1 MTDVKGLTKIG
12 VHHKLFPQ
20 GDTVAYVNEYGMLIN
35 VVKTPCGFDA
45 YMDIEN
51 KYGKRF
57 DTFKVGEDNCKSFI
71 HFNTMDEVAD
81 YSNKL
86 NYKCRIYGISSHDH
100 SHIHSVADL
109 CNPEFQ
115 DVSPYKTEFA
125 DERMICHDIAPFKA
139 DCQTFK
145 ELFAR
150 DGITLRLEINSA
162 NYALFIGR
170 NEQLFAVVETGH
182 FAYVIT
188 KLSKVEHNLGVDN
201 LDLIEGDIALS
212 EVKNDHSFDMISEN
226 YYWISYEF
234 KFRGHTY
241 TYGQYLDHTLQRII
255 RCIDTKQN
263 SYIYTD
269 DEVETFADSQGYDI
283 YGWGDNVPDD
293 EEWARESGEYIKSR
307 IIDELKSI
315 ANPIAYFTQIGD
327 YGDDKI
333 HSEYLFDDDSEFID
347 NLVSIKSGGKFT
359 NKLDTYTFVSE
370 DSNGVCTYDVL
381 KVYPRD
387 DYSRKYQ
394 AKLQFIQK

>member
-1 MTDVKGLTKIG
+1 
-12 VHHKLFPQ
+12 
-20 GDTVAYVNEYGMLIN
+20 MLIN
-35 VVKTPCGFDA
+35 VVETPCGFDA

-51 KYGKRF
+51 KYDDRF
-57 DTFKVGEDNCKSFI
+57 DMFEVTEDNCKSFI

-81 YSNKL
+81 YSNKFI
-86 NYKCRIYGISSHDH
+86 YKCRIYGISSYDH

-109 CNPEFQ
+109 CNPTFQ

-125 DERMICHDIAPFKA
+125 TERMIRHDIAPFKA

-188 KLSKVEHNLGVDN
+188 KLSKVGHNYGAEN
-201 LDLIEGDIALS
+201 LDCIEDDIALS
-212 EVKNDHSFDMISEN
+212 EVRNDPSFEMISEN
-226 YYWISYEF
+226 YYWSSYEF

-241 TYGQYLDHTLQRII
+241 TYGRYLDHEYQREIT
-255 RCIDTKQN
+255 CVDTKKMAF
-263 SYIYTD
+263 IFTD
-269 DEVETFADSQGYDI
+269 GESEAFADSKGYDI
-283 YGWGDNVPDD
+283 HGWGDNVPDD
-293 EEWARESGEYIKSR
+293 ETWVRESGEYIRSK
-307 IIDELKSI
+307 IIGVLESI
-315 ANPIAYFTQIGD
+315 VNPLAYFTQIGD
-327 YGDDKI
+327 YGDDEI
-333 HSEYLFDDDSEFID
+333 HSEYLFDDDSEFIN

-381 KVYPRD
+381 KVYPRY
-387 DYSRKYQ
+387 DYSRQYQ
-394 AKLQFIQK
+394 VKLQFINK

>member
-1 MTDVKGLTKIG
+1 MTDVKGLTKVG

-20 GDTVAYVNEYGMLIN
+20 GDTFAYVNEYGMLIN
-35 VVKTPCGFDA
+35 VIKTPCGFDA

-51 KYGKRF
+51 KYDKRF
-57 DTFKVGEDNCKSFI
+57 DMFEVAEDNCKSFI

-81 YSNKL
+81 YSNKFI
-86 NYKCRIYGISSHDH
+86 YKCRIYGISSYDH

-109 CNPEFQ
+109 CNPAFQ

-125 DERMICHDIAPFKA
+125 TERMICHDIAPFKA

-145 ELFAR
+145 ELFAH
-150 DGITLRLEINSA
+150 DGITLRLEINST

-188 KLSKVEHNLGVDN
+188 KLSKVGYNYGADN
-201 LDLIEGDIALS
+201 LDCIEDDIALS
-212 EVKNDHSFDMISEN
+212 EVKNDPSFEMISEN
-226 YYWISYEF
+226 YYWLSYEF

-241 TYGQYLDHTLQRII
+241 TYGQYLDHEYQRTIT
-255 RCIDTKQN
+255 CVDTKTTAF
-263 SYIYTD
+263 IFTD
-269 DEVETFADSQGYDI
+269 NESEAFADSKGYDI
-283 YGWGDNVPDD
+283 HGWGDNVPDD
-293 EEWARESGEYIKSR
+293 ETWARESGEYIRSK
-307 IIDELKSI
+307 IIGVLESI
-315 ANPIAYFTQIGD
+315 ANPLAYFTQVGD
-327 YGDDKI
+327 YGDDEI
-333 HSEYLFDDDSEFID
+333 HSEYLFDDDSEFIN

-394 AKLQFIQK
+394 AKLQLIQK

>member
-1 MTDVKGLTKIG
+1 MTDIKGLTKIG
-12 VHHKLFPQ
+12 VHHKLFPH
-20 GDTVAYVNEYGMLIN
+20 GDTFAYVNEYGMLIN
-35 VVKTPCGFDA
+35 VVETPCGFDA

-51 KYGKRF
+51 KYDNRF
-57 DTFKVGEDNCKSFI
+57 DMFEVTEDNCKSFI

-86 NYKCRIYGISSHDH
+86 IYKCRIYGISSYDH

-125 DERMICHDIAPFKA
+125 TERMICHDIAPFKA

-188 KLSKVEHNLGVDN
+188 KLSKVGYNYGADN
-201 LDLIEGDIALS
+201 LDCIEDNIALS
-212 EVKNDHSFDMISEN
+212 EVRNDPSFEMISEN
-226 YYWISYEF
+226 YYWSSYEF

-241 TYGQYLDHTLQRII
+241 TYGQYLDHEYQRAIT
-255 RCIDTKQN
+255 CVDTKKMAF
-263 SYIYTD
+263 IFTD
-269 DEVETFADSQGYDI
+269 DESEAFADSKGYDVH
-283 YGWGDNVPDD
+283 GWGDNVPDD
-293 EEWARESGEYIKSR
+293 ETRARESGEYIRSK
-307 IIDELKSI
+307 IIGVLESI
-315 ANPIAYFTQIGD
+315 ANPLAYFMQIGD

-333 HSEYLFDDDSEFID
+333 HSRYLFDDDSEFIN

-370 DSNGVCTYDVL
+370 DSNGICTYDVL

-394 AKLQFIQK
+394 AKLQLIQK

>member
-12 VHHKLFPQ
+12 VHHKLFPK
-20 GDTVAYVNEYGMLIN
+20 GDTFAYVNEYGMLIN
-35 VVKTPCGFDA
+35 VVETLCGFDA

-51 KYGKRF
+51 KYDNRF
-57 DTFKVGEDNCKSFI
+57 DMFEVTEDNCKSFI

-86 NYKCRIYGISSHDH
+86 IYKCRIYGISSYDH

-125 DERMICHDIAPFKA
+125 TERMICHDIAPFKA

-170 NEQLFAVVETGH
+170 NEQIFAVVETGH

-188 KLSKVEHNLGVDN
+188 KLSKVGYNYGADN
-201 LDLIEGDIALS
+201 LDCIEDNIALS
-212 EVKNDHSFDMISEN
+212 EVRNDPSFEMISEN
-226 YYWISYEF
+226 YYWLSYEF
-234 KFRGHTY
+234 KFRGRTY
-241 TYGQYLDHTLQRII
+241 TYGQYLDHEYQRAIT
-255 RCIDTKQN
+255 CVDTKKTAF
-263 SYIYTD
+263 IFTD
-269 DEVETFADSQGYDI
+269 GESEAFADSKGYDI
-283 YGWGDNVPDD
+283 HGWGDNVPDD
-293 EEWARESGEYIKSR
+293 KEWAHESGEYIKSR

-327 YGDDKI
+327 YGDDEI
-333 HSEYLFDDDSEFID
+333 HSKYLFDDNSEFIN

-359 NKLDTYTFVSE
+359 NKLGTYTFVSE

-394 AKLQFIQK
+394 AKLQLIQK

>member
-20 GDTVAYVNEYGMLIN
+20 GDTFVYVNEYGMLIN
-35 VVKTPCGFDA
+35 VVETLCGLDA

-51 KYGKRF
+51 KYDNRF
-57 DTFKVGEDNCKSFI
+57 DMFEVAEDNCKSFI

-81 YSNKL
+81 YSNKFI
-86 NYKCRIYGISSHDH
+86 YKCRIYGISSYDH

-109 CNPEFQ
+109 CNPTFR

-125 DERMICHDIAPFKA
+125 TERMICHDIAPFKA

-145 ELFAR
+145 ELFAH
-150 DGITLRLEINSA
+150 DGITLRLEINST

-170 NEQLFAVVETGH
+170 NEQLFAVVETEH

-188 KLSKVEHNLGVDN
+188 KLSKVGYNYGADN
-201 LDLIEGDIALS
+201 LDCIEDDIALS
-212 EVKNDHSFDMISEN
+212 EVRNDPSFEMISEN
-226 YYWISYEF
+226 YYWLSYEF

-241 TYGQYLDHTLQRII
+241 TYGQYLDHEYQRAIT
-255 RCIDTKQN
+255 CVDTKKMAF
-263 SYIYTD
+263 IFTD
-269 DEVETFADSQGYDI
+269 DESEAFADSKGYDV
-283 YGWGDNVPDD
+283 YGCGDNVPDD
-293 EEWARESGEYIKSR
+293 ETWVRESGEYIRSK
-307 IIDELKSI
+307 IICVLESI
-315 ANPIAYFTQIGD
+315 ANPLAYFTQIGD
-327 YGDDKI
+327 YGDDEI
-333 HSEYLFDDDSEFID
+333 HSMYLFDDDSEFIN

-370 DSNGVCTYDVL
+370 DSNGICTYDVL

-394 AKLQFIQK
+394 AKLQLIQK

>member
-12 VHHKLFPQ
+12 VRRKLFPQ
-20 GDTVAYVNEYGMLIN
+20 GDTFAYVNEYGMLIN
-35 VVKTPCGFDA
+35 VVETPCGFDA

-51 KYGKRF
+51 KYDTQF
-57 DTFKVGEDNCKSFI
+57 DTFKVAEDVCKSFI
-71 HFNTMDEVAD
+71 HFETMDEVAD

-86 NYKCRIYGISSHDH
+86 IYKCRVYGISSYDH
-100 SHIHSVADL
+100 SHIHSVVDL
-109 CNPEFQ
+109 CNPAFQ

-125 DERMICHDIAPFKA
+125 TERMICHDIAPFKA

-188 KLSKVEHNLGVDN
+188 KLSKVEQSLSTES
-201 LDLIEGDIALS
+201 LDYIEDSIALS
-212 EVKNDHSFDMISEN
+212 EVRNDPSFEMISEN
-226 YYWISYEF
+226 YYWSSYEF

-241 TYGQYLDHTLQRII
+241 TYKQYLDHEGQRTIT
-255 RCIDTKQN
+255 CVDTKKTAF
-263 SYIYTD
+263 IFTD
-269 DEVETFADSQGYDI
+269 GESEAFADSKGYDI
-283 YGWGDNVPDD
+283 HGWGDNVPDD
-293 EEWARESGEYIKSR
+293 ETWARESGEYIRSR
-307 IIDELKSI
+307 IIGVLKSI
-315 ANPIAYFTQIGD
+315 ANPLAYFTQIGD
-327 YGDDKI
+327 YCDDEI
-333 HSEYLFDDDSEFID
+333 HSECLFDDASEFIN

-359 NKLDTYTFVSE
+359 NKLDTYTFVGE

-387 DYSRKYQ
+387 YYSRQYQ
-394 AKLQFIQK
+394 VKLQFISK

>member
-1 MTDVKGLTKIG
+1 MTDVKGPTKIG
-12 VHHKLFPQ
+12 THYKLFPQ
-20 GDTVAYVNEYGMLIN
+20 GDTFAYVNEYGMLIN

-51 KYGKRF
+51 KYDKRF
-57 DTFKVGEDNCKSFI
+57 DTFKVAEDNCKSFI

-86 NYKCRIYGISSHDH
+86 IYKCRIYGISSYDH

-109 CNPEFQ
+109 CNPTFR

-125 DERMICHDIAPFKA
+125 TERMICHDIAPFKA

-170 NEQLFAVVETGH
+170 NEQIFAVVETGH

-188 KLSKVEHNLGVDN
+188 KLSKVEHNYGADN
-201 LDLIEGDIALS
+201 LDCIEDDITLS
-212 EVKNDHSFDMISEN
+212 EVKNDPSFEMISEN
-226 YYWISYEF
+226 YYWLSYEF

-241 TYGQYLDHTLQRII
+241 TYGQYLDHEGPRII
-255 RCIDTKQN
+255 GCIDTKSH

-293 EEWARESGEYIKSR
+293 KEWAHESGEYIKSR

-315 ANPIAYFTQIGD
+315 ANPIAYFTQIGE
-327 YGDDKI
+327 YGDDEI
-333 HSEYLFDDDSEFID
+333 HSEYLFDDDSEFIN

-370 DSNGVCTYDVL
+370 DANGVCTYDVL
-381 KVYPRD
+381 MVYPRD

-394 AKLQFIQK
+394 AKLQLIQK

>member
-1 MTDVKGLTKIG
+1 
-12 VHHKLFPQ
+12 
-20 GDTVAYVNEYGMLIN
+20 MLIN
-35 VVKTPCGFDA
+35 VVETLCGFDA

-51 KYGKRF
+51 KYDKRF
-57 DTFKVGEDNCKSFI
+57 DMFEVAEDNCESFI

-86 NYKCRIYGISSHDH
+86 IYKCRVYGISSYDN

-109 CNPEFQ
+109 CNPTFR
-115 DVSPYKTEFA
+115 DVKPYKTEFTT
-125 DERMICHDIAPFKA
+125 ERMICHDIAPFKA

-170 NEQLFAVVETGH
+170 NEQLFAVVETEH

-188 KLSKVEHNLGVDN
+188 KLSKVGHNYGADN
-201 LDLIEGDIALS
+201 LDCIEDDIALS
-212 EVKNDHSFDMISEN
+212 EVRNDPSFEMISEN
-226 YYWISYEF
+226 YYWLSYEF

-241 TYGQYLDHTLQRII
+241 IYEQYLDHEGQRTIT
-255 RCIDTKQN
+255 CVDTKKMAF
-263 SYIYTD
+263 IFTD
-269 DEVETFADSQGYDI
+269 GESEAFADSKGYDI
-283 YGWGDNVPDD
+283 HGWGDNVPDD
-293 EEWARESGEYIKSR
+293 KEWSHESGEYIKSR

-327 YGDDKI
+327 YGDDEI
-333 HSEYLFDDDSEFID
+333 HSKYLFDDNSEFIN

-359 NKLDTYTFVSE
+359 NKLDTYTLVSE

-381 KVYPRD
+381 TVYPRD
-387 DYSRKYQ
+387 DYSRQYQ
-394 AKLQFIQK
+394 VKLQFISK

>member
-20 GDTVAYVNEYGMLIN
+20 VDMFAYVNEYGMLIN
-35 VVKTPCGFDA
+35 VVEAPCGFDA

-51 KYGKRF
+51 KYDNRVDMF
-57 DTFKVGEDNCKSFI
+57 EVAEDNCKSFI

-81 YSNKL
+81 YSNKFI
-86 NYKCRIYGISSHDH
+86 YKCRIYGISSYDH
-100 SHIHSVADL
+100 SHIRSVADL

-125 DERMICHDIAPFKA
+125 TERMICHAIAPYKA

-162 NYALFIGR
+162 NYTLFIGR
-170 NEQLFAVVETGH
+170 NEQLFAVVETEH

-188 KLSKVEHNLGVDN
+188 KLSKVGYNYGADN
-201 LDLIEGDIALS
+201 LDCIEDDIALS
-212 EVKNDHSFDMISEN
+212 EVRNDPSFEMISEN
-226 YYWISYEF
+226 YYGLSYEF

-255 RCIDTKQN
+255 RCIDTKN
-263 SYIYTD
+263 RSYIYTD
-269 DEVETFADSQGYDI
+269 GEVETFADSQGYDI

-293 EEWARESGEYIKSR
+293 EEWARESGEYIKGR

-315 ANPIAYFTQIGD
+315 AHPIAYFTQIGD
-327 YGDDKI
+327 YGDDEI
-333 HSEYLFDDDSEFID
+333 HSRYLFDDDSEFVD
-347 NLVSIKSGGKFT
+347 GLLSIKSGGKFT
-359 NKLDTYTFVSE
+359 DRNDTYTFVSE
-370 DSNGVCTYDVL
+370 DENGVCTYDVL

-387 DYSRKYQ
+387 DYSRQYQ
-394 AKLQFIQK
+394 VKLQLIKE

>member
-1 MTDVKGLTKIG
+1 MPDVKGLTKIG

-20 GDTVAYVNEYGMLIN
+20 GDAFAYVNEYGMLIN
-35 VVKTPCGFDA
+35 VVETPCGFDA

-51 KYGKRF
+51 KYDKQF
-57 DTFKVGEDNCKSFI
+57 DIFKVAEDNCKSFI
-71 HFNTMDEVAD
+71 HFNTIDEVAD

-86 NYKCRIYGISSHDH
+86 IYKCRVYGISSYDN

-109 CNPEFQ
+109 CNPTFR
-115 DVSPYKTEFA
+115 DVKPYTTEFA
-125 DERMICHDIAPFKA
+125 TERMICHDIAPFKA

-150 DGITLRLEINSA
+150 DGITLHLEINSA

-188 KLSKVEHNLGVDN
+188 KLSKVEHNLGIDN
-201 LDLIEGDIALS
+201 LDLIEDGIALS
-212 EVKNDHSFDMISEN
+212 EVKNDPSFEMISEN
-226 YYWISYEF
+226 YYWLSYEF

-241 TYGQYLDHTLQRII
+241 TYGQYLDHEYQRAIT
-255 RCIDTKQN
+255 CVDTKKTTF
-263 SYIYTD
+263 IFTD
-269 DEVETFADSQGYDI
+269 GESEAFAESKGYDI
-283 YGWGDNVPDD
+283 HAWGDNVPDD
-293 EEWARESGEYIKSR
+293 ETWVRESGAYIRSR
-307 IIDELKSI
+307 IIGALESI
-315 ANPIAYFTQIGD
+315 ANPLAYFTQIGD
-327 YGDDKI
+327 YGNDEI
-333 HSEYLFDDDSEFID
+333 HSMYLFDDDSEFIN

-370 DSNGVCTYDVL
+370 DSNGACTYDVL

-394 AKLQFIQK
+394 AKLQLIQK

>member
-20 GDTVAYVNEYGMLIN
+20 EDTFAYVNEYGMLIN
-35 VVKTPCGFDA
+35 VVETPCGFDA

-51 KYGKRF
+51 KYDRRLDIFSVAKNGNNF
-57 DTFKVGEDNCKSFI
+57 VYLSTL
-71 HFNTMDEVAD
+71 DELAD
-81 YSNKL
+81 YSNKFI
-86 NYKCRIYGISSHDH
+86 YKCRAYGIQSNDKY
-100 SHIHSVADL
+100 HIHSVSDL
-109 CNPEFQ
+109 CNPAFQ
-115 DVSPYKTEFA
+115 DISPYETKFA
-125 DERMICHDIAPFKA
+125 TERMICHDMTPFKA

-150 DGITLRLEINSA
+150 DGITLHLEINSA

-188 KLSKVEHNLGVDN
+188 KLSKVGHNYGADN
-201 LDLIEGDIALS
+201 LDCIEDDIALS
-212 EVKNDHSFDMISEN
+212 EVRSDPSFEMISEN
-226 YYWISYEF
+226 YYWSSYEF

-241 TYGQYLDHTLQRII
+241 TYGQYLDHEYQRII
-255 RCIDTKQN
+255 TCVDTKKTAF
-263 SYIYTD
+263 IFTD
-269 DEVETFADSQGYDI
+269 GESETFADSKGYDI
-283 YGWGDNVPDD
+283 HGWGDNVPDD
-293 EEWARESGEYIKSR
+293 ETWVRESGEYIRRR
-307 IIDELKSI
+307 IIGVLESI
-315 ANPIAYFTQIGD
+315 ANPLAYFTQIGD

-333 HSEYLFDDDSEFID
+333 HSEHLFDDDSEFIN

-387 DYSRKYQ
+387 DYSRQYQ
-394 AKLQFIQK
+394 VKLQLIKE

>member
-20 GDTVAYVNEYGMLIN
+20 GDTFAYVNEYGMLIN
-35 VVKTPCGFDA
+35 VVETPCGFDA

-51 KYGKRF
+51 KYDTRF
-57 DTFKVGEDNCKSFI
+57 DMFEVAEDNCKSFI

-86 NYKCRIYGISSHDH
+86 IYKCRIYGISSYDH

-109 CNPEFQ
+109 CNPTFQ

-125 DERMICHDIAPFKA
+125 TERMICHDIAPFKA

-145 ELFAR
+145 ELFAL

-170 NEQLFAVVETGH
+170 NEQIFAVVETGH

-188 KLSKVEHNLGVDN
+188 KLSKVGYNYGTDN
-201 LDLIEGDIALS
+201 LDCIEDDIALS
-212 EVKNDHSFDMISEN
+212 EVRNDPSFEMISEN
-226 YYWISYEF
+226 YYWLSYEF

-241 TYGQYLDHTLQRII
+241 TYGQYLDHEYQRTIT
-255 RCIDTKQN
+255 CVDTKKTAF
-263 SYIYTD
+263 IFTD
-269 DEVETFADSQGYDI
+269 GESEAFADSKGYDI

-293 EEWARESGEYIKSR
+293 ETWARESGEYIRSK
-307 IIDELKSI
+307 IIGVLESI
-315 ANPIAYFTQIGD
+315 VNPLAYFTQIGD
-327 YGDDKI
+327 YGDDEI
-333 HSEYLFDDDSEFID
+333 HSWYLFDDDSEFIN

-359 NKLDTYTFVSE
+359 NKLDTYTFASE

-394 AKLQFIQK
+394 AKLQLIQK

>member
-20 GDTVAYVNEYGMLIN
+20 GDIVAYVNEYGMLIN

-51 KYGKRF
+51 KYDKRF
-57 DTFKVGEDNCKSFI
+57 DTFKVAEDNCKSFI

-86 NYKCRIYGISSHDH
+86 IYKCRIYGISSYDH

-125 DERMICHDIAPFKA
+125 TERMICHDIAPFKA

-150 DGITLRLEINSA
+150 DGITLHLEINSA
-162 NYALFIGR
+162 NYELFIGR

-188 KLSKVEHNLGVDN
+188 KLSNVEHNLGVDN
-201 LDLIEGDIALS
+201 LDLIEDGIALS
-212 EVKNDHSFDMISEN
+212 EVKNDPSFEMISEN
-226 YYWISYEF
+226 YYWLSYEF

-241 TYGQYLDHTLQRII
+241 TYGQYLDHEYQRAIT
-255 RCIDTKQN
+255 CVDTKKTAF
-263 SYIYTD
+263 IFTD
-269 DEVETFADSQGYDI
+269 DESEAFADSKGYDI
-283 YGWGDNVPDD
+283 HGWGDNVPDD
-293 EEWARESGEYIKSR
+293 ETWVRESGAYIRSR
-307 IIDELKSI
+307 IIGVLESI
-315 ANPIAYFTQIGD
+315 ANPLAYFTQIGD
-327 YGDDKI
+327 YGNDEI
-333 HSEYLFDDDSEFID
+333 HSRYLFDDDSEFIN

-370 DSNGVCTYDVL
+370 DSNGICTYDVL

-394 AKLQFIQK
+394 AKLQLIQK

>member
-12 VHHKLFPQ
+12 VRHKLFPQ
-20 GDTVAYVNEYGMLIN
+20 GDTFAYVNEYGMLIN
-35 VVKTPCGFDA
+35 VVETPCGFDA

-51 KYGKRF
+51 KYDKRF
-57 DTFKVGEDNCKSFI
+57 DMFEVAEDNCKSFI

-86 NYKCRIYGISSHDH
+86 IYKCRMYGISSYDN

-109 CNPEFQ
+109 CNPTFQ

-125 DERMICHDIAPFKA
+125 TERMICQDIAPFKA

-188 KLSKVEHNLGVDN
+188 KLSKVGHNYGADN
-201 LDLIEGDIALS
+201 LDCIEDDIALS
-212 EVKNDHSFDMISEN
+212 EVRNDPSFEMISEN
-226 YYWISYEF
+226 YYWSSYEF

-241 TYGQYLDHTLQRII
+241 TYGQYLDHEYQRAIT
-255 RCIDTKQN
+255 CVDTKKTAF
-263 SYIYTD
+263 IFTD
-269 DEVETFADSQGYDI
+269 GESEAFADSKGYDI
-283 YGWGDNVPDD
+283 HGWGDNVPDD
-293 EEWARESGEYIKSR
+293 ETWARESGEYIRSK
-307 IIDELKSI
+307 IIGVLESI
-315 ANPIAYFTQIGD
+315 ANPLAYFTQIGD
-327 YGDDKI
+327 YGDDEI
-333 HSEYLFDDDSEFID
+333 HSEYLFDDYSEFIN
-347 NLVSIKSGGKFT
+347 NLVSIKSVGKFT

-394 AKLQFIQK
+394 AKLQLIQK

>member
-12 VHHKLFPQ
+12 AHHKLFPQ
-20 GDTVAYVNEYGMLIN
+20 GDTFAYVNEYGMLIN
-35 VVKTPCGFDA
+35 AIKTPFGYDA
-45 YMDIEN
+45 YMNIDDKYYEHFDIFSVAKN
-51 KYGKRF
+51 GNNF
-57 DTFKVGEDNCKSFI
+57 V
-71 HFNTMDEVAD
+71 HFSTLDELAD

-86 NYKCRIYGISSHDH
+86 IYKCRIYGISSHDH
-100 SHIHSVADL
+100 SHIRSVADL
-109 CNPEFQ
+109 CNPTFR
-115 DVSPYKTEFA
+115 DVLPYRTEFA
-125 DERMICHDIAPFKA
+125 TERMICHDMTPFKA

-145 ELFAR
+145 ELFSC
-150 DGITLRLEINSA
+150 DGVTLHLEINSA

-170 NEQLFAVVETGH
+170 NEQLFAVVETEH

-188 KLSKVEHNLGVDN
+188 KLSKVGHNLGVDN
-201 LDLIEGDIALS
+201 LDLIEDGIALS
-212 EVKNDHSFDMISEN
+212 EVKNDPNFEMISEN
-226 YYWISYEF
+226 YYWLSYEF

-327 YGDDKI
+327 YGDDEI
-333 HSEYLFDDDSEFID
+333 HSRCLFDDDSEFIN

-359 NKLDTYTFVSE
+359 NELDTYTFVSE
-370 DSNGVCTYDVL
+370 DSNGVCTYDAL
-381 KVYPRD
+381 EVYPRD
-387 DYSRKYQ
+387 DYSRQYQ
-394 AKLQFIQK
+394 VKLQFINK

>member
-1 MTDVKGLTKIG
+1 MADVKGLTKIG

-20 GDTVAYVNEYGMLIN
+20 GDIFAYVNEYGMLIN
-35 VVKTPCGFDA
+35 VVETPCGFDA

-51 KYGKRF
+51 KYDNRF
-57 DTFKVGEDNCKSFI
+57 DMFKVTEDNCKSFI

-86 NYKCRIYGISSHDH
+86 IYKCRIYGISSYDH

-109 CNPEFQ
+109 CNPVFQ

-125 DERMICHDIAPFKA
+125 TEHMICHDMAPFKA

-150 DGITLRLEINSA
+150 DGITLHLEINST

-188 KLSKVEHNLGVDN
+188 KLSKVEQSLGIES
-201 LDLIEGDIALS
+201 LDYIEDSIALS
-212 EVKNDHSFDMISEN
+212 EVRNDPSFEMISEN
-226 YYWISYEF
+226 YYWLSYEF

-241 TYGQYLDHTLQRII
+241 TYGQYLDHEYQRAIT
-255 RCIDTKQN
+255 CVDTKKTAF
-263 SYIYTD
+263 IFTD
-269 DEVETFADSQGYDI
+269 DESEAFADSKGYDI
-283 YGWGDNVPDD
+283 HGWGDNVPDD
-293 EEWARESGEYIKSR
+293 ETWVRESGEYIRSR
-307 IIDELKSI
+307 IIGALESI
-315 ANPIAYFTQIGD
+315 ANPLAYFTQIGD
-327 YGDDKI
+327 YGDDEI
-333 HSEYLFDDDSEFID
+333 HSKYLFDDNSEFIN

-381 KVYPRD
+381 TAYPRD

-394 AKLQFIQK
+394 AKLQLIQK

>member
-20 GDTVAYVNEYGMLIN
+20 GDTFAYVNEYGMLIN
-35 VVKTPCGFDA
+35 VVETPCGFDA

-51 KYGKRF
+51 KYDNRF
-57 DTFKVGEDNCKSFI
+57 DTFKVTEDNCKSFI

-81 YSNKL
+81 YSNKFI
-86 NYKCRIYGISSHDH
+86 YKYRIYGISSYDH

-109 CNPEFQ
+109 CNPTFQ

-125 DERMICHDIAPFKA
+125 TEHMICHDIAPFKA

-145 ELFAR
+145 ELFTR
-150 DGITLRLEINSA
+150 DGITLHLEINSA
-162 NYALFIGR
+162 NYALFTGR

-188 KLSKVEHNLGVDN
+188 MLSKVGYNYGADN
-201 LDLIEGDIALS
+201 LDCIEDDIALS
-212 EVKNDHSFDMISEN
+212 DVKNDPSFEMISEN
-226 YYWISYEF
+226 YYWLSYEF

-241 TYGQYLDHTLQRII
+241 TYGQYLDHEYQRAIT
-255 RCIDTKQN
+255 CVDTKKK
-263 SYIYTD
+263 SFIFTD
-269 DEVETFADSQGYDI
+269 DEVEDFADSQGYDI
-283 YGWGDNVPDD
+283 HGWGDNVPDD
-293 EEWARESGEYIKSR
+293 KEWAHESGEYIKSR

-327 YGDDKI
+327 YGDDEI
-333 HSEYLFDDDSEFID
+333 HSRYLFGDDSEFIS

-381 KVYPRD
+381 VVYPRH
-387 DYSRKYQ
+387 DYSRQYQ
-394 AKLQFIQK
+394 VKLQLIKE

>member
-1 MTDVKGLTKIG
+1 MTETGTLTKIG

-20 GDTVAYVNEYGMLIN
+20 GDTFAYVNEYGMLIN
-35 VVKTPCGFDA
+35 VVETPCGFDA

-51 KYGKRF
+51 KYDNRF
-57 DTFKVGEDNCKSFI
+57 DMFEVTEDNCKSFI

-86 NYKCRIYGISSHDH
+86 IYKCRIYGISSYDH

-109 CNPEFQ
+109 CNPTFQ

-125 DERMICHDIAPFKA
+125 TERMICHDIAPFKA

-150 DGITLRLEINSA
+150 DGITLHLEINSA

-188 KLSKVEHNLGVDN
+188 KLSKVGYNYGADN
-201 LDLIEGDIALS
+201 LDCIEDDIALS
-212 EVKNDHSFDMISEN
+212 EVRNDPSFEMISEN
-226 YYWISYEF
+226 YYWLSYEF

-241 TYGQYLDHTLQRII
+241 TYGQYLDHEYQRAIT
-255 RCIDTKQN
+255 CVDTKKMAF
-263 SYIYTD
+263 IFTD
-269 DEVETFADSQGYDI
+269 GESEAFADSKGYDI
-283 YGWGDNVPDD
+283 HGWGDNVPDD
-293 EEWARESGEYIKSR
+293 ETWVRESGAYIRSR
-307 IIDELKSI
+307 IIGVLESI
-315 ANPIAYFTQIGD
+315 ANPLAYFTQIGD
-327 YGDDKI
+327 YGNDEI
-333 HSEYLFDDDSEFID
+333 HSRYLFDDDSEFIN

-370 DSNGVCTYDVL
+370 DANGVCTYDVL
-381 KVYPRD
+381 TVFPHD
-387 DYSRKYQ
+387 DYSRQYQ
-394 AKLQFIQK
+394 VKLQLIKE